1 MKPPRLLLLAALAGL
16 SGLPGV
22 GAAQSLLLTGAEVS
36 GRGSYAY
43 LGHIAALGD
52 RPLGAG
58 WVVRHWVDRVTYDYR
73 SGARE
78 IDAEAL
84 GYAPAVG
91 YLSGGETLSHGL
103 YGGVRLAHTTL
114 SPDDP
119 GNGSRGWR
127 ARPFVQADG
136 VWRMRPGVEQQ
147 FVASWE
153 LGSGEYYLR
162 DRLAVRI
169 GEDLALGPEIV
180 LKGGRNYDGWQ
191 FGVVLSKARIAA
203 DVGLNLKLGAAGQH
217 GESTAAYI
225 GLELVTILGR

>member
-1 MKPPRLLLLAALAGL
+1 MTRQRLFLIAVLTSLAGL
-16 SGLPGV
+16 PGA
-22 GAAQSLLLTGAEVS
+22 GAAQSLVLTGAEAS

-52 RPLGAG
+52 RPLGQG
-58 WVVRHWVDRVTYDYR
+58 WVLRHWVDRVTYEYR

-78 IDAEAL
+78 IEAEAF

-91 YLSGGETLSHGL
+91 YLSAGERLSHGL
-103 YGGVRLAHTTL
+103 YGGMRLAHTRL

-136 VWRMRPGVEQQ
+136 VWRLRPGLEQQ
-147 FVASWE
+147 FVASFE

-169 GEDLALGPEIV
+169 GEGLALGPEIV
-180 LKGGRNYDGWQ
+180 LKGGRDYDGWQ
-191 FGVVLSKARIAA
+191 FGVVLSKARVAA
-203 DVGLNLKLGAAGQH
+203 DLGLNLKLGAAGQR
-217 GESTAAYI
+217 GESTAAYL
-225 GLELVTILGR
+225 GVELVKTLGR

>member
-1 MKPPRLLLLAALAGL
+1 MTRQRLFVIAVLACL
-16 SGLPGV
+16 SGLPGA
-22 GAAQSLLLTGAEVS
+22 GAAQSLLLTGAEAS

-43 LGHIAALGD
+43 LGHIAALGG
-52 RPLGAG
+52 RPLGEG

-73 SGARE
+73 SGARV
-78 IDAEAL
+78 IDAEAF
-84 GYAPAVG
+84 GYAPAMG
-91 YLSGGETLSHGL
+91 YLSAGGRFSHGL
-103 YGGVRLAHTTL
+103 YGGVRLAHTRL

-136 VWRMRPGVEQQ
+136 VWRMRAGLEQH
-147 FVASWE
+147 FVASFE

-169 GEDLALGPEIV
+169 GEGLAVGPELV

-203 DVGLNLKLGAAGQH
+203 DVGLNLKLGAAGQR

-225 GLELVTILGR
+225 GVELVTTLGR